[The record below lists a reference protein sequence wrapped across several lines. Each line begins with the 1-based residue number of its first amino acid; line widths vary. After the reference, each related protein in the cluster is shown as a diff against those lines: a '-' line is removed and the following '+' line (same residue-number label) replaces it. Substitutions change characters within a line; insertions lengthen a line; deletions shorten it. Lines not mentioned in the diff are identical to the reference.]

1 MLVNPFFFLFPKY
14 RSVLFVVIICF
25 ASNIFKNILIQRQ
38 NSASGKEKMIT
49 LWVLIFVPLC
59 CKHKFSKI
67 FIRIDKK
74 RRSLKLLKPH
84 FNMFLFNKPHKLW
97 INHMNLVFLSCS
109 DWCWSTVFGFAVA
122 WIQMWNFWFKSSEED
137 YFVSVYILFCDFS
150 LTLNIYPLPV
160 MSVQFIIL
168 TVNNGTKCCVWK

>member
-109 DWCWSTVFGFAVA
+109 NWCWSTVFGFAVVLLSHPSFLYMLLPRNQTDFLVEQQFSF
-122 WIQMWNFWFKSSEED
+122 WISFKV
-137 YFVSVYILFCDFS
+137 FLC
-150 LTLNIYPLPV
+150 
-160 MSVQFIIL
+160 
-168 TVNNGTKCCVWK
+168 